1 MKNSGF
7 FKGYKQRL
15 VALINNIDDIILE
28 DIIQAMERT
37 IELKSKIYII
47 GNGGSSATASH
58 MTNDF
63 GVGLRR
69 RQIRNFD
76 VWSLAD
82 NSPVITAAA
91 NDMGYDQ
98 IFKAQL
104 EGLLKVDDVIIAIS
118 CSGNS
123 PNIIHAVEYAKQVGS
138 IVIGLTGFKG
148 GKLKALS
155 DINFHVNSKDEEY
168 GLVEDLHMIL
178 DHIIYTYFIEVIGP
192 THA

>member
-1 MKNSGF
+1 MKNAGF

-15 VALINNIDDIILE
+15 VDLINNIDDIILE

-123 PNIIHAVEYAKQVGS
+123 PNIIYAVEYAKQVGS

-192 THA
+192 THD